1 MLDLKFIRENTDL
14 VKKGAKDKRFTVD
27 IDLLL
32 ALDQELRPIKAH
44 QEKLQ
49 AERNSISKDMATAEA
64 SARETLKRRVGEI
77 KVELEDLTKQVKDRE
92 DKIYQLLLLIPQP
105 ASKDVPIGKDDS
117 ENLELRKVGSPPK
130 FDFKA
135 LDHIELSQKLNLVD
149 FERGTKIAGARS
161 YVLTGDGALLEQAVL
176 RFTYDFLVS
185 RNYKPMSVPVL
196 VTEKCMEGTGYFPI
210 GRDQAYQIEK
220 DQLALVGTAEVP
232 LCSYFSDEVLDFKTL
247 PQRVMAL
254 SGAFRREAGSYGK
267 DTKGLYRVHQFQ
279 KIEQV
284 IIAPASLELDQ
295 ELHRELLK
303 NAEDILQALEL
314 PYRVVYVCTGDL
326 GQGQV
331 RKHDIETWMPGRGNY
346 GETHSCSSFYDFQAR
361 RLNIRYK
368 DPEGQRM
375 VAYTLNNTAIA
386 SPRILI
392 PLLENHQTHDGRIRI
407 PKVLRPYL
415 NGREFIG

>member
-1 MLDLKFIRENTDL
+1 MLDIKFIRENIEL
-14 VKKGAKDKRFTVD
+14 VKKGSVDKKFNVD
-27 IDLLL
+27 IDRLLQ
-32 ALDQELRPIKAH
+32 LDADLRPIKST

-49 AERNSISKDMATAEA
+49 AERNSLSRDIPQAADAL
-64 SARETLKRRVGEI
+64 REQLKMRVGAI
-77 KVELEDLTKQVKDRE
+77 KNELEDLTKKVKEGEEALRE
-92 DKIYQLLLLIPQP
+92 MLLHVPQP
-105 ASKDVPIGKDDS
+105 ARADVPIGKDDS
-117 ENLELRKVGSPPK
+117 ENVELRKVGTPPA
-130 FDFKA
+130 FDFKP
-135 LDHIELSQKLNLVD
+135 LDHIELSHKLGLVD

-161 YVLTGDGALLEQAVL
+161 FVLTGDGALLEQAVL
-176 RFTYDFLVS
+176 RYTYDILVAKGY
-185 RNYKPMSVPVL
+185 RPMSVPVL
-196 VTEKCMEGTGYFPI
+196 VTDRCMEGTGYFPL

-232 LCSYFSDEVLDFKTL
+232 LCSFFSDETLDYLEL

-284 IIAPASLELDQ
+284 IILTAF
-295 ELHRELLK
+295 
-303 NAEDILQALEL
+303 EL

-361 RLNIRYK
+361 RLSIRYK
-368 DPEGQRM
+368 DREGKKLI
-375 VAYTLNNTAIA
+375 AYTLNNTAIA

-392 PLLENHQTHDGRIRI
+392 PLLENHQTRDGRVRI
-407 PKVLRPYL
+407 PKALRPYMQ
-415 NGREFIG
+415 NREFIG

>member
-1 MLDLKFIRENTDL
+1 MLDIKFIRENIEL
-14 VKKGAKDKRFTVD
+14 VKKGSVDKKFNVD
-27 IDLLL
+27 IDRLLQ
-32 ALDQELRPIKAH
+32 LDADLRPIKST

-49 AERNSISKDMATAEA
+49 AERNSLSRDIPQAADAL
-64 SARETLKRRVGEI
+64 REQLKMRVGAI
-77 KVELEDLTKQVKDRE
+77 KNELEDLTKKVKEGEEALRE
-92 DKIYQLLLLIPQP
+92 MLLHVPQP
-105 ASKDVPIGKDDS
+105 ARADVPIGKDDS
-117 ENLELRKVGSPPK
+117 ENVELRKVGTPPA
-130 FDFKA
+130 FDFKP
-135 LDHIELSQKLNLVD
+135 LDHIELSHKLGLVD

-161 YVLTGDGALLEQAVL
+161 FVLTGDGALLEQAVL
-176 RFTYDFLVS
+176 RYTYDILVAKGY
-185 RNYKPMSVPVL
+185 RPMSVPVL
-196 VTEKCMEGTGYFPI
+196 VTDRCMEGTGYFPL

-232 LCSYFSDEVLDFKTL
+232 LCSFFSDETLDYLEL

-284 IIAPASLELDQ
+284 IIAPADPTLDDK
-295 ELHRELLK
+295 LHLELLK
-303 NAEDILQALEL
+303 NAEEILTAFEL

-361 RLNIRYK
+361 RLSIRYK
-368 DPEGQRM
+368 DREGKKLI
-375 VAYTLNNTAIA
+375 AYTLNNTAIA

-392 PLLENHQTHDGRIRI
+392 PLLENHQTRDGRVRI
-407 PKVLRPYL
+407 PKALRPYMQ
-415 NGREFIG
+415 NREFIG